1 MIFHLFCIFVK
12 KYVCSTIQP
21 WDKEELDRMTPTKR
35 EQVLKV
41 VMDKNYGDVEEEF
54 SSSTENSDDFVY
66 LPNDDK

>member
-1 MIFHLFCIFVK
+1 
-12 KYVCSTIQP
+12 
-21 WDKEELDRMTPTKR
+21 MTPTKR